1 MRREYIQLAA
11 LARFT
16 NKIIIV
22 TGAASGMGQAV
33 ALRLVA
39 EGGTVIGVDTN
50 EDGLRETAKQ
60 AGSAFRYL
68 AGSVA
73 AEADVKRI
81 VAQVAQE
88 EGRLDVLVNMA
99 GVLRACPTTDVTL
112 EQFQTILNINLVG
125 TFLFC
130 REALPHLLKT
140 GGNIVN
146 AASTSARFGHP
157 YMAAYAASKGGVY
170 ALTRTLAWEYLK
182 QGVRVNAVAPG
193 GIMTPMVM
201 KQGEVMF
208 QQVPDPDLTL
218 LQHLTR
224 VDGTYGRPESVAA
237 VIAMLASDDGAF
249 MTGEIVKVD
258 GGVHN

>member
-1 MRREYIQLAA
+1 MSS
-11 LARFT
+11 LARFS

-33 ALRLVA
+33 AVRLVA
-39 EGGTVIGVDTN
+39 EGGAVIGVDTN
-50 EDGLRETAKQ
+50 EDGLRETAAKTLENTG
-60 AGSAFRYL
+60 AGGKFRYL

-73 AEADVKRI
+73 VEADVKRI

-99 GVLRACPTTDVTL
+99 GVLRACPTTEVTL
-112 EQFQTILNINLVG
+112 EQFQGILNINLVG

-130 REALPHLLKT
+130 REALPHLIKT

-170 ALTRTLAWEYLK
+170 AMTRTLAWEFLK

-193 GIMTPMVM
+193 GIMTPMVV
-201 KQGEVMF
+201 KQGELMF
-208 QQVPDPDLTL
+208 QQVPEPDISL

-224 VDGTYGRPESVAA
+224 VDGTYGKPESVAA

-249 MTGEIVKVD
+249 MTGEIIKVD

>member
-1 MRREYIQLAA
+1 MSS
-11 LARFT
+11 LARFS

-33 ALRLVA
+33 AVRLAA
-39 EGGTVIGVDTN
+39 EGGAVIGVDTN
-50 EDGLRETAKQ
+50 EDGLRETAAKTLEN
-60 AGSAFRYL
+60 AGGGRFRYL

-73 AEADVKRI
+73 VEADVKRI

-99 GVLRACPTTDVTL
+99 GVLRACPTTEVTL
-112 EQFQTILNINLVG
+112 EQFQSILNINLVG

-130 REALPHLLKT
+130 REALPHLIKT

-170 ALTRTLAWEYLK
+170 AMTRTLAWEFLK

-193 GIMTPMVM
+193 GIMTPMVV
-201 KQGEVMF
+201 KQGELMF
-208 QQVPDPDLTL
+208 QQVPEPDLSL

-224 VDGTYGRPESVAA
+224 VDGTYGKPESVAA